1 MKFSIKRDLMLKSL
15 AYIQGVVEKKNTLP
29 ILSNV
34 LIIAKER
41 KLNLVATDLDL
52 VFYDEIEDLQIEK
65 EGSTTTSAAILYDI
79 LRKIS
84 TNTSIN
90 FDLTTQNKLNIKSD
104 NSDFNLL
111 CLPTDNFPTFSDKF
125 DTDEIQLNKNKFLS
139 LLNKTKISMS
149 SDETRHYLNGVF
161 LHTMES
167 DTKTFLAGVST
178 DSHRLSSSSLE
189 IGKNEGFNAIIL
201 PRKTIYQLITLIS
214 EINSDILIKS
224 SETKV
229 LFKIGKTKLVSKI
242 IDGKFPDYKKV
253 IPNENKQI
261 LVVPTKEFISSIERV
276 IAVSIDKKEGV
287 KLEIKNDHL
296 RLSVISANSGE
307 GNEKIKANYSGKE
320 MAISF
325 NAKYLLDIASEV
337 EDKNLQMNLKDSN
350 SPVLIEDKSDKDS
363 FYVIMPMKI

>member
-1 MKFSIKRDLMLKSL
+1 M
-15 AYIQGVVEKKNTLP
+15 
-29 ILSNV
+29 
-34 LIIAKER
+34 AKDK

-52 VFYDEIEDLQIEK
+52 VLYDEIEDLSIEND
-65 EGSTTTSAAILYDI
+65 GSTTTSAAVLYDI

-84 TNTSIN
+84 ANTTVR
-90 FDLTTQNKLNIKSD
+90 FDLTNQNRLNINSE

-125 DTDEIQLNKNKFLS
+125 DTDEIKLNKEKFLS

-161 LHTMES
+161 LHTVES
-167 DTKTFLAGVST
+167 DKKTYLAGVST

-189 IGKNEGFNAIIL
+189 IEKNEEFNAFIL

-214 EINSDILIKS
+214 EINSDIFIQT
-224 SETKV
+224 SETKI
-229 LFKIGKTKLVSKI
+229 LFKIGKIKLVSKV

-253 IPNENKQI
+253 IPNDNKQI

-307 GNEKIKANYSGKE
+307 GNEKINANYNGKE

-325 NAKYLLDIASEV
+325 NAKYLLDIASEI
-337 EDKNLQMNLKDSN
+337 ENKDLQMNLRDSN
-350 SPVLIEDKSDKDS
+350 SPVLIEDRSDNDS